1 MERIKLNYHYSYPL
15 REYRVGK
22 LLELVRTFHKF
33 VVINKNIKTT
43 YIQPEKFR
51 KALTYLKH

>member
-1 MERIKLNYHYSYPL
+1 MERNKLNYHYSYPL

-33 VVINKNIKTT
+33 VVINKNIKVT
-43 YIQPEKFR
+43 YTPAR
-51 KALTYLKH
+51 KI